1 MDPTMHG
8 AGDVRF
14 FDRFAPVYD
23 LVMPPA
29 DPGALAD
36 ALGRADRPV
45 ERVVDIG
52 GGSGRATLALDV
64 PERIVLDRS
73 AGMLR
78 RARQRGLDCVRG
90 DARELPFADDSL
102 DAVTVVDAFHHM
114 PNQRGVAE
122 EVFRVLAPGG
132 VFAVNE
138 FDPDTLLGRGLV
150 AAERVVGFGSAF
162 ATPDELVRFLERVGF
177 DAGVVERG
185 FEYTVVGKKRESH

>member
-1 MDPTMHG
+1 MHG

-14 FDRFAPVYD
+14 FDRFAPLYD

-29 DPGALAD
+29 EAD
-36 ALGRADRPV
+36 ALEDALARADRPV

-73 AGMLR
+73 AGMLS
-78 RARQRGLDCVRG
+78 RARERGLDCVRG
-90 DARELPFADDSL
+90 DARSLPFADGSV

-114 PNQRGVAE
+114 PSQRTVAE
-122 EVFRVLAPGG
+122 EVYRVLAPGG

-138 FDPDTLLGRGLV
+138 FDPETLLGRGLV
-150 AAERVVGFGSAF
+150 VAERVVGFGSSF
-162 ATPDELVRFLERVGF
+162 ATPQELTRFLERVGF
-177 DAGVVERG
+177 ESAVVETG
-185 FEYTVVGKKRESH
+185 FEYTVVGKKRENH

>member
-1 MDPTMHG
+1 MHG

-14 FDRFAPVYD
+14 FDRFAPLYD

-29 DPGALAD
+29 EAGALAD
-36 ALGRADRPV
+36 ALARADRPV
-45 ERVVDIG
+45 KRVVDIG

-73 AGMLR
+73 SGMLT
-78 RARQRGLDCVRG
+78 RARTRGLDCVRG
-90 DARELPFADDSL
+90 DARALPFGDDTL

-114 PNQRGVAE
+114 PNQRTVAA
-122 EVFRVLAPGG
+122 EVYRALAPGG
-132 VFAVNE
+132 VFAISE

-150 AAERVVGFGSAF
+150 AAERVVGFGSSF
-162 ATPDELVRFLERVGF
+162 ATPAELTRFLERVGF
-177 DAGVVERG
+177 EAAVVESG